1 MESKI
6 RTNEFHAIQTNM
18 SALVRKEKFEDKEM
32 LAVPTILIVEGVH
45 NKILY
50 PKEEISKFPDAWN
63 GRPVPIVHPTDPRTG
78 QHISANSPKI
88 KEKRVAG
95 ELYNTKFEDGKLKS
109 ESWLDPVKLQ
119 KIDPS
124 VLTKLEK
131 DQMLEVSTGMF
142 MDYEETPGVWNG
154 EEYIAIARNIR
165 PDHLAILPTTE
176 GACSIRDGAGMP
188 RVNEQEEEPSKLAKI
203 KEFFSKGLSLFTEA
217 EDVIANIEKEIK
229 VKPVT
234 NQDNNK
240 EKVKPTNN
248 KGENPMENDRK
259 KRVDALIANEKSAF
273 SEDDRTMLEALEDDQ
288 LQKIEG
294 MIPKEEASKEEPAK
308 KEEAEKPAEK
318 PVVNKEEK
326 PAEKPVV
333 NKEEK
338 PAEKEEPKAVT
349 FDDLIANA
357 SPEQKDMVESGI
369 ALAKEKRSAL
379 VEGILKTNSGFT
391 KEELEGKN
399 LSELEKL
406 GNLAKVKSDFTAN
419 AGNAGSITSNEEDM
433 KPMEAPRMTPKKQD

>member
-1 MESKI
+1 
-6 RTNEFHAIQTNM
+6 
-18 SALVRKEKFEDKEM
+18 
-32 LAVPTILIVEGVH
+32 
-45 NKILY
+45 
-50 PKEEISKFPDAWN
+50 
-63 GRPVPIVHPTDPRTG
+63 
-78 QHISANSPKI
+78 
-88 KEKRVAG
+88 
-95 ELYNTKFEDGKLKS
+95 
-109 ESWLDPVKLQ
+109 
-119 KIDPS
+119 
-124 VLTKLEK
+124 
-131 DQMLEVSTGMF
+131 
-142 MDYEETPGVWNG
+142 
-154 EEYIAIARNIR
+154 
-165 PDHLAILPTTE
+165 
-176 GACSIRDGAGMP
+176 
-188 RVNEQEEEPSKLAKI
+188 
-203 KEFFSKGLSLFTEA
+203 
-217 EDVIANIEKEIK
+217 
-229 VKPVT
+229 
-234 NQDNNK
+234 
-240 EKVKPTNN
+240 
-248 KGENPMENDRK
+248 MENDRK

-308 KEEAEKPAEK
+308 KEEA
-318 PVVNKEEK
+318 EK